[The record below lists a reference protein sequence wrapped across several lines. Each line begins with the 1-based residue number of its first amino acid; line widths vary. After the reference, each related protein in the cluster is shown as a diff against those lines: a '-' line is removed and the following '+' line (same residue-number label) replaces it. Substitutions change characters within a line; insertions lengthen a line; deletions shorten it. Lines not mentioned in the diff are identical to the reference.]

1 MHDNALGLFVKFQAE
16 KLDKHSML
24 FLSKTQ
30 PVISELNTVISSG
43 KIVDVS
49 STNVLLEEANS
60 VLESANKLFSHHH
73 VNTDSSSCYS
83 RLS

>member
-1 MHDNALGLFVKFQAE
+1 
-16 KLDKHSML
+16 ML

-49 STNVLLEEANS
+49 TTDVLLEEANS